1 MVSETKMVSGT
12 IVSYICNEG
21 FFASGPNSEN
31 LQTECLSDR
40 SYSRGIEELATCN
53 PIGLFV

>member
-1 MVSETKMVSGT
+1 MVSGT
-12 IVSYICNEG
+12 IVSYMCNEG

-40 SYSRGIEELATCN
+40 SYSRGVEELATCN